1 VHAAHLDTGARL
13 LLAPVQADTTLTQET
28 IDARPA
34 IRLSQPA
41 GSVPGVLVCQVGLAL
56 SGDALTAGQVA
67 SRAICDARSV
77 PTLVTAA

>member
-1 VHAAHLDTGARL
+1 
-13 LLAPVQADTTLTQET
+13 
-28 IDARPA
+28 
-34 IRLSQPA
+34 
-41 GSVPGVLVCQVGLAL
+41 VLVCQVGLAL